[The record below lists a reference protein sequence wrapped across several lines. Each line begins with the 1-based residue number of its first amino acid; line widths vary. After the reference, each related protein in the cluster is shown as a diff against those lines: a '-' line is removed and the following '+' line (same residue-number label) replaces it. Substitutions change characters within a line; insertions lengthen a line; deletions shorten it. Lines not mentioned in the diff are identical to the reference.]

1 MGKSVC
7 VCVCVAG
14 LSPATMQLMLWSRGT
29 RSRLCWSMF
38 YKPQIQGSVHRHIHT
53 TLQVT
58 GPTTCLPPNSL
69 PPFAH
74 DCNRYGSLSVGAVLG
89 ACAVLLVCG
98 YLVCAL
104 LGGHLLGGSVIRGLR
119 QCTLLVS
126 SYMV

>member
-1 MGKSVC
+1 MFRC
-7 VCVCVAG
+7 AAG
-14 LSPATMQLMLWSRGT
+14 LAPATMRFMLWSCGT
-29 RSRLCWSMF
+29 RSC
-38 YKPQIQGSVHRHIHT
+38 PTHATCGESVKRNRN
-53 TLQVT
+53 LQCHCTSPVT
-58 GPTTCLPPNSL
+58 GSTTCLPPNSL
-69 PPFAH
+69 PPSAH